1 MYCNVMLLISCY
13 TAVTTYRACTVSA
26 ETVTSKFR
34 DLSQIN
40 EITIAKYA

>member
-1 MYCNVMLLISCY
+1 MHCNVMLLICY
-13 TAVTTYRACTVSA
+13 TAVTTYRACTVST

-40 EITIAKYA
+40 EITIAEYA